1 VAQVLGYLIS
11 FGLNKRGLVVVASA
25 CLLIFGPAGLGN
37 KSLYVIP
44 KLSPL
49 PRTAKTELSG
59 PVSAQIVANVSL
71 WGQRE
76 RRVQVHVAGR
86 NLDKKATNLAEVVAT
101 AGDAVWSSPLAHLNS
116 STQGTGFI
124 DTPNHWF
131 NIPHQVPITLARTAT
146 RVGKVAHLIRGAIF
160 GGSPDTSKHLWRLAS
175 SQRSTLHRIQPCL
188 DG

>member
-25 CLLIFGPAGLGN
+25 CLLIFGPAGLRN
-37 KSLYVIP
+37 KPLYVIP

-49 PRTAKTELSG
+49 PPTAKTELSG
-59 PVSAQIVANVSL
+59 PFSAQIVENVSI

-86 NLDKKATNLAEVVAT
+86 NLDKKETNLAEVIAT
-101 AGDAVWSSPLAHLNS
+101 AGDAVWASPLAHLSS

-124 DTPNHWF
+124 DSPNHWF
-131 NIPHQVPITLARTAT
+131 NIPHQVPITLARTTT
-146 RVGKVAHLIRGAIF
+146 RVGKVAHLIRDAVF
-160 GGSPDTSKHLWRLAS
+160 DGSPDTSKHLWRLSS
-175 SQRSTLHRIQPCL
+175 SQRTTSHRIQPCF